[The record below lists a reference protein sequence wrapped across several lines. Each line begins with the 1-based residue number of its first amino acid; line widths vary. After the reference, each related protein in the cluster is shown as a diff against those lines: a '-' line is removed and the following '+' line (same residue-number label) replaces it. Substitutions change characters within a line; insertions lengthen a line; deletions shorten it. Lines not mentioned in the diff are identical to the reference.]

1 MEQLRNYI
9 ALSHYYN
16 SPIVI
21 NEILKHFE
29 IIDNVVWVD
38 NIAWYYYNLNPKL
51 TSTQID
57 KVIYILTHCK
67 YLAVKDYST
76 NSIQHWDEYEQCYH
90 Y

>member
-9 ALSHYYN
+9 VLSHYYN

-21 NEILKHFE
+21 NETLKHIE

-38 NIAWYYYNLNPKL
+38 NINWYYYHLNSKL

-57 KVIYILTHCK
+57 RVIYILTHRK
-67 YLAVKDYST
+67 YLKVKNYST

>member
-9 ALSHYYN
+9 ALLHYYN

-21 NEILKHFE
+21 NEILKHIE

-57 KVIYILTHCK
+57 KVIYILTHRK
-67 YLAVKDYST
+67 YLAVKNCST